1 MNTPSRPEFGLA
13 LGGGTARG
21 MAHVGVLKA
30 LDAAGRPPDAV
41 AGTSFGA
48 IIAGLYALGHPPFEI
63 ERIVRQQNIMELW
76 AQGLDFGL
84 HRAALMH
91 GRRLS
96 AWLDRKV
103 FLGARLEDA
112 RMPLVIAATDLD
124 DGSLVLLRQGSMA
137 EAVRASCALPGFF
150 APVPRQERVLIDGG
164 FVEPVPFR
172 ALATLAPR
180 QAWGVHAGIEVEA
193 SVTLRW
199 VRRMERTAAGRR
211 AEAAVDRLR
220 GRDPLRRLLRGLV
233 LSLRSYRHGVVPPAG
248 ATLLRVDPHIAWW
261 DFHRSPQAIAAGER
275 AARRL
280 LDACEGFAVAEATT
294 P

>member
-1 MNTPSRPEFGLA
+1 MNPSARPEFGLA

-84 HRAALMH
+84 HRAALIH
-91 GRRLS
+91 GQRLS

-103 FLGARLEDA
+103 FFGARLEDA
-112 RMPLVIAATDLD
+112 RLPLVVAATDLD
-124 DGSLVLLRQGSMA
+124 EGELVLLREGSMA
-137 EAVRASCALPGFF
+137 EAVRASSALPAFF
-150 APVPRQERVLIDGG
+150 APVPWGAHVLIDGG
-164 FVEPVPFR
+164 FMEPVPFR
-172 ALATLAPR
+172 ALATLGPKR
-180 QAWGVHAGIEVEA
+180 AWGVHAGIEVEA
-193 SVTLRW
+193 SAVLRW
-199 VRRMERTAAGRR
+199 VRRMERTRPGRR
-211 AEAAVDRLR
+211 LETSLDRLR
-220 GRDPLRRLLRGLV
+220 GRDPLRRLLRGMA
-233 LSLRSYRHGVVPPAG
+233 LSLRSYRHAVRPPEG
-248 ATLLRVDPHIAWW
+248 ATLMRVDPRIAWW
-261 DFHRSPQAIAAGER
+261 DFHRSPEAVAAGER

-280 LDACEGFAVAEATT
+280 LDACEGREAVPAVAS
-294 P
+294 